1 MVPLSCVC
9 ITSFFTGRKVVN
21 KSNNGNDSIVVVVT
35 KQPKS
40 AKGRN
45 NNSPS
50 SITSDSE
57 IPKDPN
63 TNQNNPNRATKTSKM
78 PSPNVGAV
86 DTATANAIE
95 DDEQPQIPKTA
106 LGNKKK
112 NRTKTASRMRSSS
125 ADPTV
130 AANDT
135 TANETDEQQ
144 PPPPKTSLVVA
155 NKMKKRR
162 VSLTVGFADY
172 DAVLEIPH
180 RNDYEADNIVK
191 EDIFYVDA
199 DYMRFR
205 ASEQKRY
212 DKLLTKR
219 LQAMVM
225 EKMQPIIN
233 EKVAN
238 GATLE
243 DIEAMVPKTHAD
255 MIAYLGLTKKSKR
268 QLSGGGG
275 PSSFGGLN
283 GSSNGGSKKTK
294 TKQQQQQQPHKTI
307 RNSRSSIRSIET
319 TTNPQS
325 ASDTDTDLKR
335 SIRSSRS
342 SIEIITK
349 MPPRK
354 NNGGS
359 RRKPFVLEA
368 AAIATEAAAELIAW
382 EGE

>member
-9 ITSFFTGRKVVN
+9 ITSFFTRRKVVN
-21 KSNNGNDSIVVVVT
+21 KSINGNDSIDVVVT

-112 NRTKTASRMRSSS
+112 NRTKTAPRMRSSS
-125 ADPTV
+125 SDPTV
-130 AANDT
+130 AANVT

-162 VSLTVGFADY
+162 VSLSVGFADY
-172 DAVLEIPH
+172 DAVIEIPH

-233 EKVAN
+233 EKVAS

-243 DIEAMVPKTHAD
+243 DIEAMVPKTQAD

-268 QLSGGGG
+268 QLSGGG
-275 PSSFGGLN
+275 PSSFVGLN
-283 GSSNGGSKKTK
+283 GSSNGGSNKTK

-307 RNSRSSIRSIET
+307 RNSRSSIQSTET

-325 ASDTDTDLKR
+325 ASDTDLKR
-335 SIRSSRS
+335 TIRSSRS

-354 NNGGS
+354 NDGGS
-359 RRKPFVLEA
+359 RRKPSVLEA

>member
-1 MVPLSCVC
+1 
-9 ITSFFTGRKVVN
+9 
-21 KSNNGNDSIVVVVT
+21 
-35 KQPKS
+35 
-40 AKGRN
+40 
-45 NNSPS
+45 
-50 SITSDSE
+50 
-57 IPKDPN
+57 
-63 TNQNNPNRATKTSKM
+63 M

-130 AANDT
+130 AANET

-162 VSLTVGFADY
+162 VSLSVGFADY
-172 DAVLEIPH
+172 DAVIEIPH

-233 EKVAN
+233 EKVAS

-243 DIEAMVPKTHAD
+243 DIEAMVPKTQAD

-294 TKQQQQQQPHKTI
+294 QQQQQQPHKTI
-307 RNSRSSIRSIET
+307 RNSRSSIQSTET

-325 ASDTDTDLKR
+325 ASDTDLKR
-335 SIRSSRS
+335 TIRSSRS

-354 NNGGS
+354 NDGGS
-359 RRKPFVLEA
+359 RRKPSVLEA